1 MPRRKIQR
9 PYNKQKIPGDHRL
22 RFYRDAK
29 SGHPFMSISKNCDYH
44 YGHEMTRNP
53 SLTISKTPR
62 RGYQQF
68 RHNPNTKDKVQS
80 YYHKSIKR
88 IKNIETHLGRRF
100 RRNKNWIISKADL
113 RILRRLDKRK
123 IKNVRRAND

>member
-9 PYNKQKIPGDHRL
+9 PYNKQKIPGDYRL

-29 SGHPFMSISKNCDYH
+29 SGHPFMSISKNCD
-44 YGHEMTRNP
+44 
-53 SLTISKTPR
+53 
-62 RGYQQF
+62 
-68 RHNPNTKDKVQS
+68 
-80 YYHKSIKR
+80 YHKSIKR

-100 RRNKNWIISKADL
+100 RRNKNWTISKADL
-113 RILRRLDKRK
+113 RILKRLDKKK